1 MADKGVF
8 FTGAGGFL
16 GRFILSHY
24 LERNDC
30 DLFLLENGPFCKK
43 LESFVDSQV
52 ADPKKRKRVRIIE
65 GDITQPDLGMDART
79 RDELRGRITDA
90 IHLAALYNLSAP
102 RDISVRVNVDGTRNL
117 LDFLDTAKSFRK
129 LAHTST
135 LAVAGTHSGVFTED
149 DFDKGQSFKNFYEET
164 KFLSE
169 RLVRERLSA
178 VPAMILRPAVVV
190 GHSKTGYIEKIDG
203 PYYTFITI
211 KRHLHLVLPD
221 CGRTRCHVAPV
232 DFVTDGFYSLF
243 EKEDAPNGS
252 VFFLMDPA
260 PMLYND
266 VFDLICD
273 RWPKK
278 RMKTLLRLPPSI
290 MKPIAR
296 VGLFEK
302 LTGIPWKAFMYG
314 DQAIEYDVRQS
325 TAALAKHGVRCPALP
340 SYMDVLLRYFLEHYG
355 DSAIRR
361 ERWWERSA

>member
-24 LERNDC
+24 LERDDC

-43 LESFVDSQV
+43 LEEFVDAKV
-52 ADPKKRKRVRIIE
+52 PDPEKRKRIRIVE
-65 GDITQPDLGMDART
+65 GDITKAGLGMDAPT
-79 RDELRGRITDA
+79 RDELRGRVTDA

-102 RDISVRVNVDGTRNL
+102 RDISVRINVDGTRNL
-117 LDFLDTAKSFRK
+117 LDFLEGAPHFRR

-135 LAVAGTHSGVFTED
+135 LAVAGAHTGTFSED
-149 DFDKGQSFKNFYEET
+149 DFDVGQSFKNFYEET

-169 RLVRERLSA
+169 KLVRERLDT
-178 VPAMILRPAVVV
+178 VPAIILRPAVVV

-203 PYYTFITI
+203 PYYMFITI

-221 CGRTRCHVAPV
+221 CGRTRCHTAPV
-232 DFVTDGFYSLF
+232 DFVTDGFYNLF
-243 EKEDAPNGS
+243 EKEDAQNGS

-266 VFDLICD
+266 VFDLVCD
-273 RWPKK
+273 RWPGG
-278 RMKTLLRLPPSI
+278 RMKTLLRVPPFLLS
-290 MKPIAR
+290 PIAR
-296 VGLFEK
+296 NSLFEK

-314 DQAIEYDVRQS
+314 DQVIEYNVRKS
-325 TAALAKHGVRCPALP
+325 TAALAKHGVRCPPLP
-340 SYMDVLLRYFLEHYG
+340 SYMEVLLRYFLEHYG
-355 DSAIRR
+355 DDAIRR
-361 ERWWERSA
+361 ERWWERKS